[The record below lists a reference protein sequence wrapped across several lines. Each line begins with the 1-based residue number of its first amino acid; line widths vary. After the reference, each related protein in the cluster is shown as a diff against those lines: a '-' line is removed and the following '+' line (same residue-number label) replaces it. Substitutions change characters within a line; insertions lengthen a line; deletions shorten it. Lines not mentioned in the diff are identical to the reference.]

1 MRIEHLALWTKD
13 LEAMKVFYETYF
25 KATSGSRYHNQKTGF
40 TSYFLS
46 FDSGARLEI
55 MHKEGMTKTQSESTG
70 YAHLAFAVGTEK
82 AVDSL
87 TDQLIKD
94 GFSLLN
100 GPRVTG
106 DGYYESVIADPEGN
120 LIELTTD

>member
-1 MRIEHLALWTKD
+1 MRIEHVALWTND
-13 LEAMKVFYETYF
+13 LEAMKEFYETYF
-25 KATSGSRYHNQKTGF
+25 KAMSGSRYHNEKTGF

-55 MHKEGMTKTQSESTG
+55 MHKDGMTKTQSESIG

-82 AVDSL
+82 IVDSL
-87 TDQLIKD
+87 TNQLVKD

-106 DGYYESVIADPEGN
+106 DGYYESVIADLEGN
-120 LIELTTD
+120 LIEITTE